1 MNDCS
6 RTVAVPATLNNPF
19 ESAAIPGGAKRRRGI
34 SLRLDH
40 GRARYAVTVFSLWMV
55 FLAALAAFA
64 GVAKAQEKKTA
75 AGEEFF
81 LIASIDQAK
90 SQVLLKRPTEV
101 TLLAKVTSKTQL
113 LDEKGKPIKLSDLR
127 AGDTVWAITSGGD
140 QDTSIERL
148 RKGPM
153 TVPELHQYYLD
164 YPEIK

>member
-1 MNDCS
+1 MNNFGGNL
-6 RTVAVPATLNNPF
+6 VVPAAVKNPVRI
-19 ESAAIPGGAKRRRGI
+19 AAIPGKAKRRRGI
-34 SLRLDH
+34 SSRLDH
-40 GRARYAVTVFSLWMV
+40 GRARYAITIFSISMV

-64 GVAKAQEKKTA
+64 RVANAQEKKTA

-113 LDEKGKPIKLSDLR
+113 LDEKSKPIKLSDLR

>member
-1 MNDCS
+1 MNNFP
-6 RTVAVPATLNNPF
+6 RNVAVPAAVKNPLRT
-19 ESAAIPGGAKRRRGI
+19 AAIPGGVKRRRRI
-34 SLRLDH
+34 CFRLDH
-40 GRARYAVTVFSLWMV
+40 GRARYAITVFSLWMV
-55 FLAALAAFA
+55 FLPALAAFA
-64 GVAKAQEKKTA
+64 GVANAQEKKTA

-90 SQVLLKRPTEV
+90 LQVLLKRPTEV

-127 AGDTVWAITSGGD
+127 AGDTVWAVTSGGD
-140 QDTSIERL
+140 QDTSVERL